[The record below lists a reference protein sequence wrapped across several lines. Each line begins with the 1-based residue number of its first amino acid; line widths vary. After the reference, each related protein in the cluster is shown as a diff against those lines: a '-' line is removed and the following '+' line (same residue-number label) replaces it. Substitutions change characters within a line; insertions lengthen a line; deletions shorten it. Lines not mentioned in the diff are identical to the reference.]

1 MSDSGKHT
9 AHKALAAVAWTIAGL
24 FVVII
29 ALLWGATYWL
39 TSDRITELVER
50 YAGRYLDAD
59 VSVKK
64 AKFTIWSTWPHFR
77 LEIDSLSIVSRTLP
91 ADVKRQLPEGSD
103 SLLTLDRFSGGINVV
118 KLIGGD
124 IWLGDVDADGL
135 WLNLVA
141 YNDSINN
148 YNIVLSESE
157 SRFKMPYVTVKSL
170 NFRNLKK
177 ISYYSAATTAE
188 IEADITD
195 ASLRRDSVD
204 RNFYHMNMEGR
215 FDAKVENLEIFR
227 QFPFSLRG
235 DAGLNFKPFKAK
247 FENCSLQLA
256 NVTTSVNMS
265 LDVGDEVRISAM
277 QSQVSPFNVMQ
288 LLNYLPSAW
297 LPDLNGITSDME
309 VEASVRLTAPWTLTA
324 TTLPSFN
331 VDFTVPSSSLTYR
344 LADGRTFNLH
354 NVNLEASLVFDG
366 RDVDASYFS
375 VPRFEVGGEGMK
387 FDISGRLDGLTGSPW
402 VEVQV
407 KSEADCA
414 RLAELWPA
422 LKGYSLKGAATGDTK
437 ITFGMESLTAGTVR
451 DVNLSGD
458 FDFKGLSLTDNAAKL
473 KIRND
478 AAHLKL
484 NTSTQALNG
493 AAFAAADANITAQ
506 FGDLAVT
513 MPGLALDS
521 KGTTLAGRLG
531 SEDTIAVR
539 VGSKTLSITQ
549 QGIKASLEGFKTKL
563 SAIRHARPELAS
575 AQYKVMPDTISTGPH
590 TPEWLQMEAPQAWR
604 KLITSWLLSGSI
616 GAESGVLVTDAYPAP
631 FDMGR
636 LALDWTTDSVML
648 RRIGLSTQ
656 ATGLEMGGS
665 VANLEKFMLMGG
677 AEPLRLR
684 FDMALD
690 TVNINQLAHTYET
703 GKVKSLMAAD
713 PGLTEAQA
721 SKEVATVKASD
732 TLSRSDTTTL
742 LLPRNIDADVR
753 LTAAGTVYTNLH
765 LYDLGT
771 HIRLR
776 DGAAEIDSLRI
787 SSSFGRAMLNVR
799 MQTANP
805 LAYGVDLGLW
815 LESIDLVRFFE
826 KFQTVAK
833 MWPQMTNLSGFLS
846 AQADMNFRLF
856 PTMDL
861 NIPTLQ
867 ARIGLEGTDLKVHQS
882 RFIRH
887 ITRMLLIR
895 TDKDIEIPT
904 VKVKAQVHDNLLQLD
919 PFLFVFNRYRLH
931 MLGMNDFAGNL
942 YYHIGVEKSPVPFKF
957 GINIEGTYGKP
968 KLRFGGYRYDPD
980 KAMQLNSIVKN
991 DRINVVNEVKYYLRK
1006 FLRSASEAAAP
1017 QPSDTTGRR

>member
-9 AHKALAAVAWTIAGL
+9 LRKALVATGWTIAGL
-24 FVVII
+24 IVLII
-29 ALLWGATYWL
+29 VALWGATYWL
-39 TSDRITELVER
+39 TSDRITELTER
-50 YAGRYLDAD
+50 YAGRYLNAD
-59 VSVKK
+59 VSMKR

-77 LEIDSLSIVSRTLP
+77 LEIDSLSVVSRTLP
-91 ADVKRQLPEGSD
+91 DDIRKELPAGSD

-118 KLIGGD
+118 KLIAGD

-141 YNDSINN
+141 YNDTVNN

-157 SRFKMPYVTVKSL
+157 SQFKMPYITVNSL

-177 ISYYSAATTAE
+177 ISYYSAATTAD

-195 ASLRRDSVD
+195 ASLKRDSTD
-204 RNFYHMNMEGR
+204 RNSYHMDMEGR
-215 FDAKVENLEIFR
+215 FDAKVQNLELFR

-235 DAGLNFKPFKAK
+235 DAALHFKPFKAR
-247 FENCSLQLA
+247 FENCKLTLA

-265 LDVGDEVRISAM
+265 LDVGDEVSISAM
-277 QSQVSPFNVMQ
+277 RSQVSPFNVMQ

-297 LPDLNGITSDME
+297 LPDLNGITSDMV
-309 VEASVRLTAPWTLTA
+309 VEAAVRLTAPWTLTA

-344 LADGRTFNLH
+344 LADGRTFDLR

-387 FDISGRLDGLTGSPW
+387 FDISGRLDGLTGSPS
-402 VEVQV
+402 VEMQV
-407 KSEADCA
+407 KSEADCGRIA
-414 RLAELWPA
+414 QFWPT
-422 LKGYSLKGAATGDTK
+422 LKGYDLQGSAKGDTK
-437 ITFGMESLTAGTVR
+437 ITFNMESLTGGAVR
-451 DVNLSGD
+451 DVNLTGD
-458 FDFKGLSLTDNAAKL
+458 FDFKNLSLNDKAGKL
-473 KIRND
+473 RVKND

-484 NTSTQALNG
+484 KSRTQALSG
-493 AAFAAADANITAQ
+493 AAFAAADASVTAQ
-506 FGDLAVT
+506 FGNIGLT
-513 MPGLALDS
+513 MPGVVIDS
-521 KGTTLAGRLG
+521 KGTTVAGRLG
-531 SEDTIAVR
+531 SEDTISVQI
-539 VGSKTLSITQ
+539 GSKTLSITE
-549 QGIKASLEGFKTKL
+549 QGLKASLQGFKTAL
-563 SAIRHARPELAS
+563 SAIRHARPELA
-575 AQYKVMPDTISTGPH
+575 AAEYKVMPDTITTGPH
-590 TPEWLQMEAPQAWR
+590 TPEWLQLQAPQAWR
-604 KLITSWLLSGSI
+604 NLISSWLLSGSV
-616 GAESGVLVTDAYPAP
+616 GADSGVLVTASYPAP
-631 FDMGR
+631 FNMGK

-648 RRIGLSTQ
+648 RRIGLETQ

-665 VANLEKFMLMGG
+665 VGNLERFLLMGG
-677 AEPLRLR
+677 TEPLRLR

-690 TVNINQLAHTYET
+690 TVNINQLARTYET
-703 GKVKSLMAAD
+703 GKIKDLMAAD
-713 PGLTEAQA
+713 PGLSEAQA
-721 SKEVATVKASD
+721 SKEVSTVKESD
-732 TLSRSDTTTL
+732 TLSRGDTTTL

-753 LTAAGTVYTNLH
+753 LTAAGTVYTNLN

-787 SSSFGRAMLNVR
+787 SSSFGHAMLNVK

-805 LAYGVDLGLW
+805 LAYGVNVGLW
-815 LESIDLVRFFE
+815 LEDIDLVKFFQ

-846 AQADMNFRLF
+846 AQANMDFRLF

-882 RFIRH
+882 HFIRH

-904 VKVKAQVHDNLLQLD
+904 VKVHAQVHDNLLQLD

-957 GINIEGTYGKP
+957 GINIEGTYGRP
-968 KLRFGGYRYDPD
+968 KLRFGRYSYDPD

-1006 FLRSASEAAAP
+1006 FVRSASQAAAP
-1017 QPSDTTGRR
+1017 QPSDTTARR

>member
-1 MSDSGKHT
+1 MSDSGKHSLR
-9 AHKALAAVAWTIAGL
+9 KALAAVGWTAAGL
-24 FVVII
+24 VVII
-29 ALLWGATYWL
+29 VALLWGVTSWL

-59 VSVKK
+59 VSIRR

-77 LEIDSLSIVSRTLP
+77 LEIDSLSIMSRTLP
-91 ADVKRQLPEGSD
+91 DSIRKDLPAGSD

-118 KLIGGD
+118 KLAAGD

-157 SRFKMPYVTVKSL
+157 TPFKMPYVTVNSL

-177 ISYYSAATTAE
+177 ISYYSAATTAD

-195 ASLRRDSVD
+195 ASLRRDSID
-204 RNFYHMNMEGR
+204 RNFYHMDMDGR
-215 FDAKVENLEIFR
+215 FDATVQNLEIFR

-235 DAGLNFKPFKAK
+235 DAALHFKPFKAK
-247 FENCSLQLA
+247 FENCRLTLA

-265 LDVGDEVRISAM
+265 VDVGQEVKISAM
-277 QSQVSPFNVMQ
+277 KSQVSPFNVMQ

-297 LPDLNGITSDME
+297 LPDLNGLTSDME

-324 TTLPSFN
+324 TTLPSFD
-331 VDFTVPSSSLTYR
+331 VDFTVPSSSLTYQ
-344 LADGRTFNLH
+344 LSNGRTFSLH
-354 NVNLEASLVFDG
+354 NVNLVASLVFDG

-375 VPRFEVGGEGMK
+375 VPRFDVGGEGMN
-387 FDISGRLDGLTGSPW
+387 FNISGRLDGLTGSPS
-402 VEVQV
+402 VEMQV
-407 KSEADCA
+407 KSETDCA
-414 RLAELWPA
+414 QIADLWPA
-422 LKGYSLKGAATGDTK
+422 LKNYNIKGSARGDTK
-437 ITFGMESLTAGTVR
+437 VTFSMESLTAGNVR
-451 DVNLSGD
+451 DVRLSGD
-458 FDFKGLSLTDNAAKL
+458 FDIKGLSVDDKAGKM

-484 NTSTQALNG
+484 DTRTQALSG
-493 AAFAAADANITAQ
+493 AAFAAADASISAQ
-506 FGDLAVT
+506 FGNIGVT
-513 MPGLALDS
+513 MPGMAISL
-521 KGTTLAGRLG
+521 KGTTLTGHLG
-531 SEDTIAVR
+531 SEDTVSLK
-539 VGSKTLSITQ
+539 VGSRTLAITE
-549 QGIKASLEGFKTKL
+549 QGIKASLEGFRTRF
-563 SAIRHARPELAS
+563 SAIRHSRPELAK
-575 AQYKVMPDTISTGPH
+575 AEYKVMPDTISTGPH
-590 TPEWLQMEAPQAWR
+590 TPEWLQIEAPQAWR
-604 KLITSWLLSGSI
+604 DLITSWLLSGSI
-616 GAESGVLVTDAYPAP
+616 NAESGVLVTDAYPAP
-631 FDMGR
+631 FTMGH

-648 RRIGLSTQ
+648 RRIALDTQ

-665 VANLEKFMLMGG
+665 VANLERFMLMGG
-677 AEPLRLR
+677 SEPLRLR

-703 GKVKSLMAAD
+703 GKIRSLMAAD

-721 SKEVATVKASD
+721 SKEVATVKESD
-732 TLSRSDTTTL
+732 TLSKSDTTTL
-742 LLPRNIDADVR
+742 LLPRNLDADVR

-771 HIRLR
+771 HVRMH

-787 SSSFGRAMLNVR
+787 SSSFGRAMLNVK

-805 LAYGVDLGLW
+805 LAYGVDLGLS

-833 MWPQMTNLSGFLS
+833 MWPEMTNLSGFIS
-846 AQADMNFRLF
+846 VQADMGFRLF
-856 PTMDL
+856 PTMDM

-867 ARIGLEGTDLKVHQS
+867 ARIGMQGRDLKVHQNH
-882 RFIRH
+882 FIRH
-887 ITRMLLIR
+887 LTRMLLIR
-895 TDKDIEIPT
+895 TDKDIDIPT
-904 VKVKAQVHDNLLQLD
+904 VEVRAQVHDNLLQLD
-919 PFLFVFNRYRLH
+919 PFLFIFNRYRLH

-957 GINIEGTYGKP
+957 GINIEGTYGRP
-968 KLRFGGYRYDPD
+968 KLRFGGYSYDPD
-980 KAMQLNSIVKN
+980 RAMQLNSIIKN

-1006 FLRSASEAAAP
+1006 FVRSASEAETSA
-1017 QPSDTTGRR
+1017 QPAGTSK